1 MVKVQDLMAELFL
14 GSFLILMS
22 VFLVTNTSLLQSQNI
37 VQLFVTLNLS
47 ILSIISGIYSK
58 SYPKENKTD
67 ELVKDITAL
76 LFIGFVTAILLI
88 GSLLNTQII
97 ENQYMWGQLF
107 SDVTAL
113 IYVVTGVS
121 STDYSSE
128 KQNKV

>member
-14 GSFLILMS
+14 GSFLVLIS

-58 SYPKENKTD
+58 SYPREDKTD
-67 ELVKDITAL
+67 ELVKDVTAL
-76 LFIGFVTAILLI
+76 LFIGFVTAILLV

-128 KQNKV
+128 KQNKI

>member
-14 GSFLILMS
+14 GSFLVLMS
-22 VFLVTNTSLLQSQNI
+22 VFIVTNTSLLQSQNI

-47 ILSIISGIYSK
+47 MLSIISAIYSK
-58 SYPKENKTD
+58 SYPRENKTD
-67 ELVKDITAL
+67 ELVKDVTAL

>member
-14 GSFLILMS
+14 GSFLVLMS
-22 VFLVTNTSLLQSQNI
+22 VFIVTNTSLLQSQNI
-37 VQLFVTLNLS
+37 IQLFVTLNLS

-58 SYPKENKTD
+58 SYPRENKTD
-67 ELVKDITAL
+67 EFVKDVTAL
-76 LFIGFVTAILLI
+76 LFIGFVTTILLI

>member
-22 VFLVTNTSLLQSQNI
+22 VFIVTNTSLLQSQNI

-113 IYVVTGVS
+113 IYIVTGIS

>member
-14 GSFLILMS
+14 GSFLVLMS

-67 ELVKDITAL
+67 ELVKDVTAL

-121 STDYSSE
+121 STDYSTE

>member
-14 GSFLILMS
+14 GSFLVLMS
-22 VFLVTNTSLLQSQNI
+22 VFIVTNTSLLQSQNI

-47 ILSIISGIYSK
+47 ILSIISAIYSK
-58 SYPKENKTD
+58 SYPRENKTD
-67 ELVKDITAL
+67 ELVKDVTAL
-76 LFIGFVTAILLI
+76 LFIGFVTTILLI

-97 ENQYMWGQLF
+97 ENQYMCGQLF

>member
-14 GSFLILMS
+14 GSFLVLIS
-22 VFLVTNTSLLQSQNI
+22 VFLVTNTSLLQSENI

-58 SYPKENKTD
+58 SYPREDKTD
-67 ELVKDITAL
+67 ELVKDVTAL
-76 LFIGFVTAILLI
+76 LFIGFVTVILLI

-121 STDYSSE
+121 STDYSSK

>member
-14 GSFLILMS
+14 GSFLVLIS
-22 VFLVTNTSLLQSQNI
+22 VFLVTNTSLLQSENI

-58 SYPKENKTD
+58 SYPREDKTD
-67 ELVKDITAL
+67 ELVKDVTAL
-76 LFIGFVTAILLI
+76 LFIGFVTVILLI

-128 KQNKV
+128 KQKS

>member
-14 GSFLILMS
+14 GSFLVLMS
-22 VFLVTNTSLLQSQNI
+22 VFIVTNTSLLQSQNI

-47 ILSIISGIYSK
+47 MLSIISAIYSK

-67 ELVKDITAL
+67 ELVKDVTAL

>member
-1 MVKVQDLMAELFL
+1 MIKVQDLMAELFL

-88 GSLLNTQII
+88 GSLLDTQII

-113 IYVVTGVS
+113 IYIVTGIS

>member
-67 ELVKDITAL
+67 ELVKDVTAL

>member
-14 GSFLILMS
+14 GSFLVLMS

-58 SYPKENKTD
+58 SYSQENKTD

>member
-14 GSFLILMS
+14 GSFLVLMS

-67 ELVKDITAL
+67 ELVKDVTAL

-88 GSLLNTQII
+88 GSLLNTQLI

-121 STDYSSE
+121 STDYSTE

>member
-14 GSFLILMS
+14 GSFLVLIS

-58 SYPKENKTD
+58 SYPREDKTD
-67 ELVKDITAL
+67 ELVKDVTAL

>member
-1 MVKVQDLMAELFL
+1 MTELFL
-14 GSFLILMS
+14 GSFLVLMS
-22 VFLVTNTSLLQSQNI
+22 VFIVTNTSLLQSQNI

-67 ELVKDITAL
+67 ELVKDVTAL

-97 ENQYMWGQLF
+97 QNQYMWGQLF

-121 STDYSSE
+121 STDYSTE

>member
-14 GSFLILMS
+14 GSFLVLMS
-22 VFLVTNTSLLQSQNI
+22 VFIVTNTSLLQSQNI

-58 SYPKENKTD
+58 SYPRENKTD
-67 ELVKDITAL
+67 ELVKDVTAL
-76 LFIGFVTAILLI
+76 LFIDFVTTILLI

-121 STDYSSE
+121 SKDYSSE

>member
-14 GSFLILMS
+14 GSFLVLIS
-22 VFLVTNTSLLQSQNI
+22 VFLVTNTSLLQSENI

-58 SYPKENKTD
+58 SYPREDKTD
-67 ELVKDITAL
+67 ELVKDVTAL

-128 KQNKV
+128 KQKS

>member
-14 GSFLILMS
+14 GSFLVLMS

-47 ILSIISGIYSK
+47 ILSIISAIYSK

-67 ELVKDITAL
+67 ELVKDVTAL

-128 KQNKV
+128 KQNKT

>member
-14 GSFLILMS
+14 GSFLVLMS
-22 VFLVTNTSLLQSQNI
+22 VFIVTNTSLLQSQNI

-47 ILSIISGIYSK
+47 ILSIISAIYSK
-58 SYPKENKTD
+58 SYPRENKTD
-67 ELVKDITAL
+67 ELVKDVTAL
-76 LFIGFVTAILLI
+76 LFIGFVTTILLI

>member
-14 GSFLILMS
+14 GSFLVLMS
-22 VFLVTNTSLLQSQNI
+22 VFIVTNTSLLQSQNI

-47 ILSIISGIYSK
+47 MLSIISAIYSK
-58 SYPKENKTD
+58 SYPRENKTD
-67 ELVKDITAL
+67 ELVKDVTAL
-76 LFIGFVTAILLI
+76 LFIGFVTTILLI

>member
-14 GSFLILMS
+14 GSFLVLMS

-67 ELVKDITAL
+67 ELVKDVTAL

-97 ENQYMWGQLF
+97 QNQYMWGQLF

-113 IYVVTGVS
+113 IYVVAGVS
-121 STDYSSE
+121 STDYSTE

>member
-14 GSFLILMS
+14 GSFLVLMS

-47 ILSIISGIYSK
+47 ILSIISAIYSK
-58 SYPKENKTD
+58 SYPRENKTD
-67 ELVKDITAL
+67 ELVKDVTAL

-97 ENQYMWGQLF
+97 ENQYIWGQLF

>member
-14 GSFLILMS
+14 GSFLVLMS

-58 SYPKENKTD
+58 SYPREDKTD
-67 ELVKDITAL
+67 ELVKDVTAL
-76 LFIGFVTAILLI
+76 LFIGFVTTILLV

>member
-14 GSFLILMS
+14 GSFLVLMS

-37 VQLFVTLNLS
+37 VQLFDTLNLS
-47 ILSIISGIYSK
+47 ILSIISAIYSK
-58 SYPKENKTD
+58 SYPRENKTD
-67 ELVKDITAL
+67 ELVKDVTAL
-76 LFIGFVTAILLI
+76 LFIGFVTTILLI

-97 ENQYMWGQLF
+97 ENQYIWGQLF

>member
-14 GSFLILMS
+14 GSFLVLMS
-22 VFLVTNTSLLQSQNI
+22 VFIVTNTSLLQSQNI

-47 ILSIISGIYSK
+47 MLSIISAIYSK
-58 SYPKENKTD
+58 SYPRENKTD
-67 ELVKDITAL
+67 EFVKDITAL

-128 KQNKV
+128 KQNKT

>member
-1 MVKVQDLMAELFL
+1 MVKVQDLMTELFL
-14 GSFLILMS
+14 GSFLVLMS
-22 VFLVTNTSLLQSQNI
+22 VFIVTNTSLLQSQNI
-37 VQLFVTLNLS
+37 IQLFVTLNLS

-58 SYPKENKTD
+58 SYPRENKTD
-67 ELVKDITAL
+67 EFVKDVTAL
-76 LFIGFVTAILLI
+76 LFIGFVTTILLI

-128 KQNKV
+128 KQKS

>member
-14 GSFLILMS
+14 GSFLVLMS

-47 ILSIISGIYSK
+47 ILSIISAIYSK
-58 SYPKENKTD
+58 SYPKENKAN
-67 ELVKDITAL
+67 ELVKDVTAL

-88 GSLLNTQII
+88 GSLLNAQII

-121 STDYSSE
+121 STDYSTE

>member
-14 GSFLILMS
+14 GSFLVLMS

-47 ILSIISGIYSK
+47 ILSIISAIYSK
-58 SYPKENKTD
+58 SYPKENKAN
-67 ELVKDITAL
+67 ELVKDVTAL

-121 STDYSSE
+121 STDYSTE

>member
-14 GSFLILMS
+14 GSFLVLMS
-22 VFLVTNTSLLQSQNI
+22 VFIVTNTSLLQSQNI

-47 ILSIISGIYSK
+47 VLSIISGIYSK
-58 SYPKENKTD
+58 SYPRENKAD
-67 ELVKDITAL
+67 EFVKDVTAL

>member
-14 GSFLILMS
+14 GSFLVLIS
-22 VFLVTNTSLLQSQNI
+22 VFLVTNTSLLQSENI

-58 SYPKENKTD
+58 SYPREDKTD
-67 ELVKDITAL
+67 ELVKDVTAL

>member
-14 GSFLILMS
+14 GSFLVLMS
-22 VFLVTNTSLLQSQNI
+22 VFIVTNTSLLQSQNI
-37 VQLFVTLNLS
+37 VQLFVALNLS

-58 SYPKENKTD
+58 SYSQENKTD

>member
-14 GSFLILMS
+14 GSFLVLMS

>member
-14 GSFLILMS
+14 GSFLVLIS

-58 SYPKENKTD
+58 SYPREDKTD
-67 ELVKDITAL
+67 ELVKDVTAL

-121 STDYSSE
+121 STDYSNE